1 MFCGK
6 CGKEVKHAVAFC
18 PFCGNKLP
26 KEQPKYQEAVVKNE
40 NWEEAQEKKEKR
52 SFKPRLVWK
61 RMALGIGVLCLV
73 AILGVVVHSVTKT
86 DKGKDTK
93 NGIQVASTENTKK
106 QAPEKQENW
115 DLFQTNAEKEALSAE
130 EKNWLQ
136 NIFESYG
143 KNAKKTMYE
152 ENMLSF
158 QVLPLTERDGNLVTA
173 YSVMEKHS
181 LKKLEYVD
189 EISYIKIQFDCEKEP
204 ELEDIKVWTAN
215 LDDNKY
221 TKAKA
226 SSVLGAQHNNASA
239 DREICTYEAQNI
251 TDGDI
256 TTAWIEGKKGF
267 GEGSSITLAD
277 ANSEKHTVYGFC
289 IKNGFTKTQRTLE
302 RNAQVKEVEV
312 SSSNGNTAKYTL
324 KKNVHTSYM
333 DDWFSDC
340 IIFDEPMEAKKVKFT
355 IRDTYEGKNYYE
367 YVWDRGKGRDYKKVF
382 RESCEDTCI
391 SEIIV
396 LDDPQHFDYKEKTIF
411 GNQEDEN
418 LVYDSWQQA
427 YEEQIRNLDALM
439 EKYKESI
446 QLYLDAQ
453 KFIYTSLDYFYE
465 SDGTLSEPTD
475 GFLQDLDDDQ
485 IPELCLYKAI
495 GDDEFLMHMVHVF
508 SVDEEN
514 HLLYC
519 GSFFYRP
526 DEENQWM
533 KPLVRDTQSGG
544 LDVLLCDAEIYGSYE
559 YNTYLVE
566 NKKLKQTQSIVSEQT
581 SESIGDIR
589 NYRKNGTSMDKKGY
603 DTYVS
608 ERQNREE
615 IVSYDMNELLNT
627 LEGE

>member
-1 MFCGK
+1 MFCGQ

-18 PFCGNKLP
+18 PFCENKLP
-26 KEQPKYQEAVVKNE
+26 KEQPKYQEVVVENE

-86 DKGKDTK
+86 DKGKDTE

-106 QAPEKQENW
+106 QAPVKQENW

-143 KNAKKTMYE
+143 KNAKKAMYE

-277 ANSEKHTVYGFC
+277 ANSEKHMVYGFC

-312 SSSNGNTAKYTL
+312 SSSKGNTAKYTL

-340 IIFDEPMEAKKVKFT
+340 I
-355 IRDTYEGKNYYE
+355 
-367 YVWDRGKGRDYKKVF
+367 
-382 RESCEDTCI
+382 
-391 SEIIV
+391 V

-418 LVYDSWQQA
+418 PVYDSWQQA

-589 NYRKNGTSMDKKGY
+589 NYRKNGTSMDKKRY